1 MTINLLKL
9 KENLN
14 YNFYKQ
20 SCYLLSLHN
29 LNLEKMPKVKKE
41 EIETLSLKDMAV
53 IFKEMSEEVDE
64 VMKNCNILIWQQQVN
79 NMSPPLFPT
88 NHSNTTLLDYI
99 KRVEGY
105 LYSVIYAFRVVNL
118 PVYTCDTSTLRQV
131 EVIQKE
137 KEKIEAINSFNE
149 KLKTKMSN
157 QEIVDVLASIIDMYE
172 FQCMMNGKFV
182 MTKPLYFEGY
192 IENQKDVKAYQ
203 EKVLTYL
210 NSL

>member
-9 KENLN
+9 KDNLS

-41 EIETLSLKDMAV
+41 VIETLSLKDIA
-53 IFKEMSEEVDE
+53 ISFKEMSEEVDE
-64 VMKNCNILIWQQQVN
+64 VMKSCNILIWQQQVN
-79 NMSPPLFPT
+79 NMNPPLFPT

-105 LYSVIYAFRVVNL
+105 LYLVIHAFRVVNL
-118 PVYTCDTSTLRQV
+118 PVYTCDTSTLRV

-149 KLKTKMSN
+149 KLETKMSN
-157 QEIVDVLASIIDMYE
+157 QEIVDALASIIDMYE